1 VAIEASV
8 GGAEPAKARISFAR
22 VDALTLTTSF
32 DDAIRRSLR
41 PGTAHQRYTRMWRM
55 GRWQEEDGL
64 ILGRIGFQSPSTT
77 ELFNEEVSDFVE
89 EAFTQ
94 GATSPFVIDPSSQRI
109 VFQVRSGVIRP
120 HSFTGALQALLNEA
134 SEFERWRVRPETY
147 EVDWETWVNSVDR
160 IAQLRIR
167 LERPNPHYA
176 ERERVERLIEETNAR
191 IAELVL
197 TAEQQGEGIDI
208 SDEFIVEAIEHARTY
223 GRWSAEGERA
233 GEPTMRWTSDE
244 TVATPERT
252 IEADPTTHEARFEG
266 MARELQQGEH
276 AEGDQ
281 K

>member
-1 VAIEASV
+1 VAIETSV

-89 EAFTQ
+89 EAFMQ
-94 GATSPFVIDPSSQRI
+94 GATSPFAIDPSSQRI

-167 LERPNPHYA
+167 LERPAINA
-176 ERERVERLIEETNAR
+176 EPPPPLRPGSSRRARLRRPRHRATATTSRTTPATSSITC
-191 IAELVL
+191 L
-197 TAEQQGEGIDI
+197 TVPWGCGT
-208 SDEFIVEAIEHARTY
+208 SPRSNLPGPIVNTRPPAKVTLNTPIVNCVTRQT
-223 GRWSAEGERA
+223 RLW
-233 GEPTMRWTSDE
+233 
-244 TVATPERT
+244 TVAR
-252 IEADPTTHEARFEG
+252 
-266 MARELQQGEH
+266 
-276 AEGDQ
+276 
-281 K
+281 